1 MSEQRDAHR
10 QIGYRL
16 RMEWGLIGAAAIS
29 AGCDIAVVVD
39 VLSFTTA
46 LSVAANRGIIVFP
59 YPWRDER
66 AESFAADHDAT
77 LAVVMAKV
85 IFKTATTFN
94 GYLADENHSLAWLF
108 AVDHEG
114 VEDNTAFLDTIGVIV
129 EGSTTYQWVLRET
142 KVLEN
147 PALWSTYFGSREMF
161 VFTSRQLEIPD
172 GADVRLVRGPV
183 SDHIPAIMQAAGE
196 KDVWLTGGG
205 DLAGQ
210 FIDAG
215 LLDEIE
221 LTVAPVA
228 LAGGA
233 PLLPRRLE
241 SHSVR
246 LADVE
251 RQGQFVVLR
260 YVLQYA

>member
-1 MSEQRDAHR
+1 
-10 QIGYRL
+10 
-16 RMEWGLIGAAAIS
+16 
-29 AGCDIAVVVD
+29 
-39 VLSFTTA
+39 
-46 LSVAANRGIIVFP
+46 
-59 YPWRDER
+59 
-66 AESFAADHDAT
+66 
-77 LAVVMAKV
+77 MAKV
-85 IFKTATTFN
+85 IFKTATTLN
-94 GYLADENHSLAWLF
+94 GYLADEKHSLGWLF

-114 VEDNTAFLDTIGVIV
+114 VEDNAAFLDTIGVIV
-129 EGSTTYQWVLRET
+129 EGSTTYQWTLRET

-147 PALWSTYFGSREMF
+147 PALWTTYFGNRGMF
-161 VFTSRQLEIPD
+161 VFTSRQLQTPD

-183 SDHIPAIMQAAGE
+183 ADQVPAIMQAAGE